1 MTFGEI
7 DVVKAQGAI
16 LAHSVRTAGI
26 SFKKG
31 RVLSEADVAELVK
44 ANVAKVY
51 AARVE
56 AGDVHED
63 AAAARLADV
72 VCGDG
77 VTRQPATT
85 GRANIYSADDGIVL
99 VDAGLVRAL
108 NRLHE
113 AVTLATLIPFQA
125 VKAGQM
131 VATVKIIPFSAP
143 ENIVDEAV
151 ELAASGAL
159 LSVVPFIPHKAGLV
173 LTRTSGMKESLLE
186 KSATVIR
193 DRLERHG
200 STLGD
205 VVEVAHTIDGVAA
218 GIRQLKATGHNPV
231 LVFGASAIV
240 DRGDVVPAGLEAAGG
255 QIVHLGMPV
264 DPGNLLLLGTL
275 SGEAVIGVPSCAR
288 SPKLNGFD
296 WVLGRVLAGIDVR
309 PQDIMDMGAGG
320 LLMEI
325 ETRPSPREAGR

>member
-7 DVVKAQGAI
+7 DVTTAQGAI
-16 LAHSVRTAGI
+16 LAHSVSADGNR
-26 SFKKG
+26 FKKG
-31 RVLSEADVAELVK
+31 RILSAVDIAQLKRAGVT
-44 ANVAKVY
+44 KVF
-51 AARVE
+51 AAIIDDC
-56 AGDVHED
+56 DVHED
-63 AAAARLADV
+63 AAAARVADAACGNGV
-72 VCGDG
+72 V
-77 VTRQPATT
+77 RQTAAT
-85 GRANIYSADDGIVL
+85 GRANIYSSHDGIVL

-113 AVTLATLIPFQA
+113 AVTLATLTPFQA
-125 VKAGQM
+125 VKTGQM

-143 ENIVDEAV
+143 SSIVDEAA
-151 ELAASGAL
+151 ELAGSGAL
-159 LSVVPFIPHKAGLV
+159 LSVVPFTPHKAGLV
-173 LTRTSGMKESLLE
+173 LTRTAGMKQSLLR
-186 KSATVIR
+186 KSASVIR

-200 STLGD
+200 SKLGD
-205 VVEVAHTIDGVAA
+205 VVEVEHTIAGVAD
-218 GIRQLKATGHNPV
+218 GIRELKTSGHNPV

-255 QIVHLGMPV
+255 QIIHLGMPV
-264 DPGNLLLLGTL
+264 DPGNLLLLGRL
-275 SGEAVIGVPSCAR
+275 QAGAVIGVPSCAR

>member
-7 DVVKAQGAI
+7 DVTTAQGAI
-16 LAHSVRTAGI
+16 LAHSVRAEGI

-31 RVLSEADVAELVK
+31 RVLSGADIIELKQAGVL
-44 ANVAKVY
+44 KVF
-51 AARVE
+51 AACIE
-56 AGDVHED
+56 NCDVHED
-63 AAAARLADV
+63 VAAARLADA
-72 VCGDG
+72 VCGAG
-77 VTRQPATT
+77 VVRQAAAT
-85 GRANIYSADDGIVL
+85 GRANIYSSHDGIVL

-113 AVTLATLIPFQA
+113 AVTLATLTPFQA
-125 VKAGQM
+125 VEAGQM

-143 ENIVDEAV
+143 ADIVDEAA
-151 ELAASGAL
+151 ELAGSGAL
-159 LSVVPFIPHKAGLV
+159 LSVVPFTPHRAGLV
-173 LTRTSGMKESLLE
+173 LTRTAGMKETLLE
-186 KSATVIR
+186 KSASVIR

-200 STLGD
+200 SKLGD
-205 VVEVAHTIDGVAA
+205 VIEVEHTIAGVAD
-218 GIRQLKATGHNPV
+218 GIKRLRASGHDPV

-255 QIVHLGMPV
+255 QIIHLGMPV
-264 DPGNLLLLGTL
+264 DPGNLLMLGNL
-275 SGEAVIGVPSCAR
+275 EDSAVIGVPSCAR

-325 ETRPSPREAGR
+325 ASRPSPREAGR

>member
-1 MTFGEI
+1 MIFGEI
-7 DVVKAQGAI
+7 DVALAQGAI
-16 LAHSVRTAGI
+16 LAHSVRKGGI

-31 RVLSEADVAELVK
+31 RVLSAADISELS
-44 ANVAKVY
+44 AAGIAKVF
-51 AARVE
+51 AARIDDR
-56 AGDVHED
+56 DVHED
-63 AAAARLADV
+63 AAAGLLADA
-72 VCGDG
+72 VCGNG
-77 VTRQPATT
+77 VVRQAAAT
-85 GRANIYSADDGIVL
+85 GRANIYSSHDGIVL
-99 VDAGLVRAL
+99 VDAGLVRVL

-113 AVTLATLIPFQA
+113 AVTLATLTPFQV

-143 ENIVDEAV
+143 AGIVDEAV
-151 ELAASGAL
+151 DLAGSGPL
-159 LSVVPFIPHKAGLV
+159 VSVVPFMPHKAGLV
-173 LTRTSGMKESLLE
+173 LTRRAGMKEALLE
-186 KSATVIR
+186 KSASVIQ
-193 DRLERHG
+193 DRLERYG
-200 STLGD
+200 SELGD
-205 VVEVAHTIDGVAA
+205 VIEVAHTIDGVAD
-218 GIRQLKATGHNPV
+218 GVRQLKASEHDPV

-264 DPGNLLLLGTL
+264 DPGNLLLLGKL
-275 SGEAVIGVPSCAR
+275 EDVVVIGVPSCAR

>member
-7 DVVKAQGAI
+7 DVALAQGAI
-16 LAHSVRTAGI
+16 LAHSVRAPGI

-31 RVLSEADVAELVK
+31 RVLSEADIAELAK
-44 ANVAKVY
+44 AGVATVF

-56 AGDVHED
+56 ADDVHED
-63 AAAARLADV
+63 AAAACLADA

-77 VTRQPATT
+77 VTRQEAST
-85 GRANIYSADDGIVL
+85 GRANIYSAHDGIVL
-99 VDAGLVRAL
+99 VDAGMVRAL

-113 AVTLATLIPFQA
+113 AVTMATLTPFQA

-143 ENIVDEAV
+143 AGVVDEAV
-151 ELAASGAL
+151 ELAGSGAL
-159 LSVVPFIPHKAGLV
+159 LSVVPFTPHKAGLV
-173 LTRTSGMKESLLE
+173 LTRTEGMKKSLLE
-186 KSATVIR
+186 KSAKVIR

-205 VVEVAHTIDGVAA
+205 VVEVAHTIEGVSG
-218 GIRQLKATGHNPV
+218 GISELKASGHNPV

-255 QIVHLGMPV
+255 HIVHLGMPV
-264 DPGNLLLLGTL
+264 DPGNLLLLGSL
-275 SGEAVIGVPSCAR
+275 DGDAVIGVPSCAR

-296 WVLGRVLAGIDVR
+296 WVLGRILAGIDVR

-325 ETRPSPREAGR
+325 DTRPSPREAGR

>member
-1 MTFGEI
+1 MIFGEI
-7 DVVKAQGAI
+7 DVATAQGAI
-16 LAHSVRTAGI
+16 LAHSVRTNGI

-31 RVLSEADVAELVK
+31 RVLSAADIAGLSNAGVATVF
-44 ANVAKVY
+44 

-56 AGDVHED
+56 EDDVHED
-63 AAAARLADV
+63 IAAARLADA

-77 VTRQPATT
+77 VTRQTAST
-85 GRANIYSADDGIVL
+85 GRANIYSGHDGIVL

-113 AVTLATLIPFQA
+113 AVTLATLTPFQA

-143 ENIVDEAV
+143 TGIVDEAV
-151 ELAASGAL
+151 ELAGSSAL
-159 LSVVPFIPHKAGLV
+159 LSVVPFKPHKAGLV
-173 LTRTSGMKESLLE
+173 LTRTAGMKESLLE
-186 KSATVIR
+186 KSAKVIR

-205 VVEVAHTIDGVAA
+205 VVEVAHTISGVSE
-218 GIRQLKATGHNPV
+218 GISQLRASGHNPV

-264 DPGNLLLLGTL
+264 DPGNLLLLGQL
-275 SGEAVIGVPSCAR
+275 DGDAVIGVPSCAR

>member
-1 MTFGEI
+1 MTFSEI
-7 DVVKAQGAI
+7 DVALAQGAI
-16 LAHSVRTAGI
+16 LAHSVRSHGI

-31 RVLSEADVAELVK
+31 RVLSAADIADLSK
-44 ANVAKVY
+44 AGVAKVF

-56 AGDVHED
+56 ADDVHED
-63 AAAARLADV
+63 AAAACLADA
-72 VCGDG
+72 VCGGG
-77 VTRQPATT
+77 VTRQDAST
-85 GRANIYSADDGIVL
+85 GRANIYSAHDGIVL
-99 VDAGLVRAL
+99 VDAGMVRAL

-113 AVTLATLIPFQA
+113 AVTLATLTPFQA

-143 ENIVDEAV
+143 ASVVDEAV
-151 ELAASGAL
+151 ALAGSGAL
-159 LSVVPFIPHKAGLV
+159 LSVVPFTPHKAGLV
-173 LTRTSGMKESLLE
+173 LTRTDGMKETLLE

-205 VVEVAHTIDGVAA
+205 VVEVAHTIEGVSG
-218 GIRQLKATGHNPV
+218 GIGELKSSGHNPV

-255 QIVHLGMPV
+255 HIVHLGMPV
-264 DPGNLLLLGTL
+264 DPGNLLLLGSL
-275 SGEAVIGVPSCAR
+275 DGDAVIGVPSCAR

-325 ETRPSPREAGR
+325 DTRPSPREADR

>member
-7 DVVKAQGAI
+7 DVALAQGAI
-16 LAHSVRTAGI
+16 LAHSVRTNGI

-31 RVLSEADVAELVK
+31 RVLSEADIAELTK
-44 ANVAKVY
+44 AGVSTVF

-63 AAAARLADV
+63 AAAACLADA

-77 VTRQPATT
+77 VTRQAAST
-85 GRANIYSADDGIVL
+85 GRANIYSAHNGIVL

-113 AVTLATLIPFQA
+113 AVTLATLTPFQA

-143 ENIVDEAV
+143 ANIVDEAV
-151 ELAASGAL
+151 ELAGSGAL
-159 LSVVPFIPHKAGLV
+159 LSVVPFTPHKAGLV
-173 LTRTSGMKESLLE
+173 LTRTAGMKETLLE

-205 VVEVAHTIDGVAA
+205 VVEVAHTIDGVSE
-218 GIRQLKATGHNPV
+218 GISRLKASGHNPV

-275 SGEAVIGVPSCAR
+275 DGDAVIGVPSCDR

>member
-7 DVVKAQGAI
+7 DVALAQGAI
-16 LAHSVRTAGI
+16 LAHSVRTNGI

-31 RVLSEADVAELVK
+31 RVLSEADIAELT
-44 ANVAKVY
+44 KVGVSTVF

-63 AAAARLADV
+63 AAAACLADA

-77 VTRQPATT
+77 VTRQAAST
-85 GRANIYSADDGIVL
+85 GRANIYSAHNGIVL

-113 AVTLATLIPFQA
+113 AVTLATLTPFQA

-143 ENIVDEAV
+143 ANIVDEAV
-151 ELAASGAL
+151 ELAGSGAL
-159 LSVVPFIPHKAGLV
+159 LSVVPFTPHKAGLV
-173 LTRTSGMKESLLE
+173 LTRTAGMKETLLE

-205 VVEVAHTIDGVAA
+205 VVEVAHTIDGVSE
-218 GIRQLKATGHNPV
+218 GISRLKASGHNPV

-275 SGEAVIGVPSCAR
+275 DGEAVIGVPSCAR

>member
-7 DVVKAQGAI
+7 DVAMAHGAI
-16 LAHSVRTAGI
+16 LAHSVRADGV

-31 RVLSEADVAELVK
+31 RVLSAADIAELRLAGVS
-44 ANVAKVY
+44 KVF
-51 AARVE
+51 AARIE
-56 AGDVHED
+56 ECDVHED
-63 AAAARLADV
+63 AAAARLADAV
-72 VCGDG
+72 GGRG
-77 VTRQPATT
+77 VIRQSAAT
-85 GRANIYSADDGIVL
+85 GRANIYSSHDGIVL

-113 AVTLATLIPFQA
+113 AVTLATLTPFQA

-143 ENIVDEAV
+143 AGIVDEAA
-151 ELAASGAL
+151 ELAGSGAL
-159 LSVVPFIPHKAGLV
+159 LSVVPFTPHKAGLV
-173 LTRTSGMKESLLE
+173 LTRTAGMKEALLE
-186 KSATVIR
+186 KSASVIR

-200 STLGD
+200 SKLGE
-205 VVEVAHTIDGVAA
+205 VIEVAHTIFGVAD
-218 GIRQLKATGHNPV
+218 GIRQLKASGHNPV

-264 DPGNLLLLGTL
+264 DPGNLLLLGKL
-275 SGEAVIGVPSCAR
+275 DDGAVIGVPSCAR

>member
-7 DVVKAQGAI
+7 DVTLAQGAI
-16 LAHSVRTAGI
+16 LAHSVRAHGV

-31 RVLSEADVAELVK
+31 RVLSAADVAELS
-44 ANVAKVY
+44 AAGVATVF

-56 AGDVHED
+56 ADDVHED
-63 AAAARLADV
+63 AAAARLADA

-77 VTRQPATT
+77 MVRQEAST
-85 GRANIYSADDGIVL
+85 GRANIYSAHDGIVL
-99 VDAGLVRAL
+99 VDAGMVRAL

-113 AVTLATLIPFQA
+113 AVTLATLTPFQA

-143 ENIVDEAV
+143 ASVVDEAAH
-151 ELAASGAL
+151 LAGSGSL
-159 LSVVPFIPHKAGLV
+159 LTVVPFLPHKAGLV
-173 LTRTSGMKESLLE
+173 LTRTAGMKESLLE

-205 VVEVAHTIDGVAA
+205 VVEVAHTIEGVSDG
-218 GIRQLKATGHNPV
+218 ISRLKASGHNPV

-264 DPGNLLLLGTL
+264 DPGNLLLLGSL
-275 SGEAVIGVPSCAR
+275 GADAVIGVPSCAR

-325 ETRPSPREAGR
+325 DTRPSPREAGR

>member
-7 DVVKAQGAI
+7 DVTTAQGAI
-16 LAHSVRTAGI
+16 LAHSVSADGI
-26 SFKKG
+26 RFKKG
-31 RVLSEADVAELVK
+31 RILSAADVAELQRAGVI
-44 ANVAKVY
+44 KVF
-51 AARVE
+51 AAII
-56 AGDVHED
+56 GDCDVHED
-63 AAAARLADV
+63 AAAARVADA
-72 VCGDG
+72 VCGNG
-77 VTRQPATT
+77 VVRQTAAT
-85 GRANIYSADDGIVL
+85 GRANIYSSHDGIVL

-113 AVTLATLIPFQA
+113 AVTLATLTPFQA

-143 ENIVDEAV
+143 AGIVDEAAD
-151 ELAASGAL
+151 LAGSGAL
-159 LSVVPFIPHKAGLV
+159 LSVVPFKSHKAGLV
-173 LTRTSGMKESLLE
+173 LTRTAGMKESLLK
-186 KSATVIR
+186 KSASVIR
-193 DRLERHG
+193 DRLERYG
-200 STLGD
+200 SKLGD
-205 VVEVAHTIDGVAA
+205 VIEVEHTITGVAK
-218 GIRQLKATGHNPV
+218 GIRQLQKSGHKPV

-255 QIVHLGMPV
+255 EIIHLGMPV
-264 DPGNLLLLGTL
+264 DPGNLLLLGKL
-275 SGEAVIGVPSCAR
+275 DDGAVIGVPSCAR

-296 WVLGRVLAGIDVR
+296 WVIGRVLAGIDVR

>member
-1 MTFGEI
+1 M
-7 DVVKAQGAI
+7 
-16 LAHSVRTAGI
+16 
-26 SFKKG
+26 
-31 RVLSEADVAELVK
+31 
-44 ANVAKVY
+44 
-51 AARVE
+51 
-56 AGDVHED
+56 HED
-63 AAAARLADV
+63 AAAACLADA

-77 VTRQPATT
+77 VTRQAAST
-85 GRANIYSADDGIVL
+85 GRANIYSAHNGIVL

-113 AVTLATLIPFQA
+113 AVTLATLTPFQA

-143 ENIVDEAV
+143 ANIVDEAV
-151 ELAASGAL
+151 ELAGSGAL
-159 LSVVPFIPHKAGLV
+159 LSVVPFTPHKAGLV
-173 LTRTSGMKESLLE
+173 LTRTAGMKETLLE

-205 VVEVAHTIDGVAA
+205 VVEVAHTIDGVSE
-218 GIRQLKATGHNPV
+218 GISRLKASGHNPV

-275 SGEAVIGVPSCAR
+275 DGEAVIGVPSCAR